1 MNEPTIIADAS
12 ALINFL
18 RIDRVDILGA
28 FPPSVLITTHVS
40 AEITESFPEQ
50 LERLGRALQAGLVQ
64 EIAADRPE
72 ELTLFGRLTETHR
85 LGEGESSAIAVAFVR
100 RLALAIDDKA
110 AIRQARALDASLRI
124 LGTQDLMVAALRAGI
139 ISLPEA
145 DAILED
151 WRRQHRF
158 ALRIKT
164 FRDVL

>member
-28 FPPSVLITTHVS
+28 LPPSVLISTHVR
-40 AEITESFPEQ
+40 AEITDTFPEQ
-50 LERLGRALQAGLVQ
+50 LERLARALQAGLVQ

-72 ELTLFGRLTETHR
+72 ELALFGRLTETHR
-85 LGEGESSAIAVAFVR
+85 LGEGEASAIAVAFVR

-110 AIRQARALDASLRI
+110 AIRQARALDPSLRI

-139 ISLPEA
+139 VSLAEA
-145 DAILED
+145 DTILED
-151 WRRQHRF
+151 WRRLHRF
-158 ALRIKT
+158 ALKIKS
-164 FRDVL
+164 FEDLL